1 MRQTTKQA
9 IKDAW
14 GLLVQ
19 IWIKDL
25 PITLVLFLLVFSLWI
40 PPIVYEA
47 VTASLLSLA
56 VAPEIKKKIFHFEV
70 TKCFLNC
77 LRINLYFMF

>member
-1 MRQTTKQA
+1 MKQTTKQA
-9 IKDAW
+9 AKDAW

-56 VAPEIKKKIFHFEV
+56 FAPRIKKKL
-70 TKCFLNC
+70 TK
-77 LRINLYFMF
+77 RK

>member
-1 MRQTTKQA
+1 MRLTTKQA
-9 IKDAW
+9 LKDPW
-14 GLLVQ
+14 GFLVQ

-56 VAPEIKKKIFHFEV
+56 FAPRIKEKIRYV
-70 TKCFLNC
+70 LK
-77 LRINLYFMF
+77 